1 MKKIY
6 NFQGWAIS
14 SRNVRELY
22 SPITVLF
29 IKWLHELENTKYV
42 IIYII

>member
-1 MKKIY
+1 MKKFY
-6 NFQGWAIS
+6 NFQGRTII
-14 SRNVRELY
+14 SRNLRELY

-29 IKWLHELENTKYV
+29 IKWLHELENTQYV